1 MKKKSAP
8 MFLRMVLCFFHN
20 LSLVRPNAQNCKVQ
34 DCLHKKWEWI
44 FNEWPAEGREHRLYW
59 YNQAVW
65 CYYRTK
71 ANCDNRTFKQNIYF
85 HSRAV
90 FTIAMPWLCV
100 FGRNQCFKH
109 CYREDINKKVTRKYL
124 GTMLINN
131 VFLEEVSA
139 SSMTTLTRR
148 CHKTNPKQ

>member
-1 MKKKSAP
+1 M
-8 MFLRMVLCFFHN
+8 
-20 LSLVRPNAQNCKVQ
+20 
-34 DCLHKKWEWI
+34 
-44 FNEWPAEGREHRLYW
+44 
-59 YNQAVW
+59 
-65 CYYRTK
+65 
-71 ANCDNRTFKQNIYF
+71 
-85 HSRAV
+85 
-90 FTIAMPWLCV
+90 
-100 FGRNQCFKH
+100 FKH